1 MMAEISTFARMINQ
15 ILKDEPALQDRLPID
30 PTNDDLFDTVSDGI
44 VLAYLLNA
52 IDPTLIDLKLLSRG
66 GRTNVFQIRANIDTA
81 LEACKK
87 IIKVVGIDAQTFLDK
102 TPDLIL
108 GIMWQLLKI
117 YMKRKV

>member
-1 MMAEISTFARMINQ
+1 M
-15 ILKDEPALQDRLPID
+15 PID

-87 IIKVVGIDAQTFLDK
+87 IIKVVGIDA
-102 TPDLIL
+102 
-108 GIMWQLLKI
+108 
-117 YMKRKV
+117 